1 MRGRGRV
8 NRESNATGS
17 RPQAVELR
25 MRTQVASIGAGPAR
39 LLLAS
44 RVAAR
49 PPAENYVGLP
59 LS

>member
-1 MRGRGRV
+1 
-8 NRESNATGS
+8 
-17 RPQAVELR
+17 